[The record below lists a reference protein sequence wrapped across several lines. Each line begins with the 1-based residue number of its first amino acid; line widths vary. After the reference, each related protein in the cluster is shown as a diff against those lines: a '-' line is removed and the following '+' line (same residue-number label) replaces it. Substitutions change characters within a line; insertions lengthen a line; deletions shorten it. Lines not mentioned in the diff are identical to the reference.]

1 MPKVRPETFVLFFKS
16 KMCFMVQKTSATPSF
31 SAREPARESGE
42 KTPARRKGG
51 RPPKKEGD
59 LLDQLIR
66 TNVTRRELEHLL
78 TECQR
83 VNLTRRLSFAG
94 FVRERLI
101 AGTAAPTTTAREEL
115 LLETLQRL
123 QDCRLALQASRGGE
137 NGADQPA
144 LAATL
149 QRLESLIDQLASW
162 WFD

>member
-1 MPKVRPETFVLFFKS
+1 
-16 KMCFMVQKTSATPSF
+16 MCFMVQKTSAAPPF
-31 SAREPARESGE
+31 SAREPTRESRE
-42 KTPARRKGG
+42 KTPVRGKGG
-51 RPPKKEGD
+51 RPPKEEGD

-94 FVRERLI
+94 FVREKLL
-101 AGTAAPTTTAREEL
+101 AAAAAPTTTAREEL

-123 QDCRLALQASRGGE
+123 QDCRLALQASSGGQ

-144 LAATL
+144 LATTL
-149 QRLESLIDQLASW
+149 QRIENLIDQLASW